1 MQGKVIGM
9 ADPTGVIVNYRI
21 AYTKEVV
28 VQIPGIIH
36 KREARKFVGKK
47 AGWKDEKGNVYRGI
61 VTDIHGS
68 SGALRIKFKNP
79 LPAKALAKPVEIA
92 E

>member
-28 VQIPGIIH
+28 VQVPGINS
-36 KREARKFVGKK
+36 KKEARKFVGKR
-47 AGWKDEKGNVYRGI
+47 AVWKDEKGNIYKGI

-68 SGALRIKFKNP
+68 SGALRIKFKSP
-79 LPAKALAKPVEIA
+79 LPAKALAKPVDIA

>member
-9 ADPTGVIVNYRI
+9 SDPTGIIVNYRI

-28 VQIPGIIH
+28 VQIPGINH
-36 KREARKFVGKK
+36 KKEARKFIRKRAV
-47 AGWKDEKGNVYRGI
+47 WKDEKGNVYRG
-61 VTDIHGS
+61 VVADIHGS
-68 SGALRIKFKNP
+68 AGALRIKFKNP
-79 LPAKALAKPVEIA
+79 LPAKALGKPVEIA